1 MEREYKWTADRE
13 QFTTL
18 CTALSLDPHMIFPLS
33 MDAIYFDTADGMLRD
48 QKVGLRLRR
57 ENAETMC
64 CMKLRNTAQN
74 GLHVH
79 EEYECPA
86 DTLTE
91 GLSKLASVGAPAAL
105 CETLA
110 QTSLIPIAQVSFLRH
125 PILWEHGRFSA
136 ELCFDQGH
144 FVNNGRD
151 AAFSE
156 IECEFKAG
164 DISAFEHTCTELAA
178 RFALVP
184 ELRSKLA
191 RALSL

>member
-13 QFTTL
+13 QFTAL

-33 MDAIYFDTADGMLRD
+33 MDAIYFDTPEGMLRE
-48 QKVGLRLRR
+48 QKIGLRLRR
-57 ENAETMC
+57 ENAETLC
-64 CMKLRNTAQN
+64 CMKLRNASEN

-79 EEYECPA
+79 EEYECAA
-86 DTLTE
+86 DTLAE
-91 GLSKLASVGAPAAL
+91 GLLQLPAKGAPAAL

-110 QTSLIPIAQVSFLRH
+110 QACLLPIAQVSFLRH
-125 PILWEHGRFSA
+125 PILWEHGQFSA

-151 AAFSE
+151 ATFSE
-156 IECEFKAG
+156 IECEFKTG
-164 DISAFEHTCTELAA
+164 DLSAFEQACTALAA
-178 RFALVP
+178 QFALVP